1 MVYDP
6 ATHFYGIGHVPRT
19 SLVKDKG
26 VAQAV
31 ARHLARGRKRTD
43 MQVLRVKPGAKGIR
57 ALETVRPQFGS
68 RARRR
73 PFLPRFTMGD
83 SIPTFVPI
91 TPAGGRERLVDAILF
106 FLENQDRLLPLVS
119 SARSRTSA
127 VNTLV
132 RRCALSHPEAE
143 AIMDLR
149 LGQAPRESIGIFRA
163 ELREAVL
170 R

>member
-1 MVYDP
+1 MRRCV
-6 ATHFYGIGHVPRT
+6 HNSG
-19 SLVKDKG
+19 
-26 VAQAV
+26 AV
-31 ARHLARGRKRTD
+31 
-43 MQVLRVKPGAKGIR
+43 R
-57 ALETVRPQFGS
+57 AAVRSSHGS
-68 RARRR
+68 RW
-73 PFLPRFTMGD
+73 GD